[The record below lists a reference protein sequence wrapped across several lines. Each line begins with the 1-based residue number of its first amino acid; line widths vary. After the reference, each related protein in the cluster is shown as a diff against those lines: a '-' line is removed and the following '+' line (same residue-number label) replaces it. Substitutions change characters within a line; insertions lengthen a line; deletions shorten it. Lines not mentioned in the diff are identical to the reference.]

1 MARPPKRKVVEG
13 EPPSDYFKPR
23 GIPLVHLE
31 ENSLTIE
38 ELEALRLADKEGCY
52 QEEAAEQM
60 GVSRQTF
67 QRILKQARQKVTD
80 ALVNGKAV
88 HISGG
93 KYVTPMGVGVSGA
106 GIAAERLNPQRE
118 GGGRPGA
125 VPSATYPPS
134 KAVGSAPHTP
144 HLLACANLLWDVGG

>member
-1 MARPPKRKVVEG
+1 MARPPKRKVVGG

-67 QRILKQARQKVTD
+67 QRILKQARRKVTD

-93 KYVTPMGVGVSGA
+93 KYVTPMGRGRFKCGYCGGEVKSPKGRRGA
-106 GIAAERLNPQRE
+106 AWRCPRCDI
-118 GGGRPGA
+118 
-125 VPSATYPPS
+125 PS
-134 KAVGSAPHTP
+134 
-144 HLLACANLLWDVGG
+144 D